1 MNDLPDLR
9 ARVERR
15 QKVLDVAVALLGGIP
30 VLLLIVSLVV
40 IR

>member
-15 QKVLDVAVALLGGIP
+15 QKVLDVAVALIGAIP
-30 VLLLIVSLVV
+30 MVLLIVSLVV